1 MGDPLGMHLSHI
13 MASGMGGIRTAG
25 DLVAWMQISR
35 RMKLNEAKK
44 YVAKKLGV
52 ELLDL
57 TNEEVMR
64 RLREDLGIGIIT
76 SVAGSPKGI
85 RAKIKIAE
93 LLEIP
98 INSVTLFNSQL
109 QTQR

>member
-1 MGDPLGMHLSHI
+1 MHLSHI

-52 ELLDL
+52 DMLDL

-98 INSVTLFNSQL
+98 INSVTLFKSQI
-109 QTQR
+109 R